1 MSSGM
6 RGRAGMILAF
16 SLRRVARCRQRQVL
30 KRCGAAGTGPPPAV
44 CKYHDR
50 PHFAL
55 TPDDSNKQITPAFSV
70 GRGKPGG
77 REVY

>member
-30 KRCGAAGTGPPPAV
+30 KRCGAAGTGPPPPLR
-44 CKYHDR
+44 KYHDR
-50 PHFAL
+50 PHFVIIQNYPGCRMQRL
-55 TPDDSNKQITPAFSV
+55 PA
-70 GRGKPGG
+70 
-77 REVY
+77 